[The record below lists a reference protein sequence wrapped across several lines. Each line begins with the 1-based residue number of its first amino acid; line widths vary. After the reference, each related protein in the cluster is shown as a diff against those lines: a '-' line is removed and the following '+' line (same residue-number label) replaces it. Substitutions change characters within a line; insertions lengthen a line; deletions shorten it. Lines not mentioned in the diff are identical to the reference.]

1 MLSTLELAHLIVTIK
16 QPKILSILELAHLN
30 VTYKQ
35 PIIHA
40 ISNIRLPF
48 IP

>member
-1 MLSTLELAHLIVTIK
+1 MLELAHLIVTIK
-16 QPKILSILELAHLN
+16 QPNILSILELARLN